1 MENITAGVMGG
12 LGPMASV
19 YFYKMVVDMTDA
31 KTDQEHV
38 DMVITNRATTPDRS
52 TYILGKSDENPADV
66 LISDAQK
73 LEQFG
78 VDFIVITC
86 NTAHYFYEKINKSV
100 NIPVLSIVEETIKYA
115 KESGHK
121 KLGIMA
127 TTGNIKT
134 KLYQEMCERFDME
147 YFVFDDE
154 RQQQVME
161 IIYDDIKSGKPADM
175 NKFNKLVNHL
185 KENECD
191 GIVLGCTELSILKND
206 NNLGNDL
213 YIDSLE
219 VLARQ
224 TIIKSNRKVKEIF
237 V

>member
-1 MENITAGVMGG
+1 MENITVGVMGG

-52 TYILGKSDENPADV
+52 AYILGQSDENPVYALV
-66 LISDAQK
+66 SDAKK

-86 NTAHYFYEKINKSV
+86 NTAHYFYDKINHILNSNLQILYRIKLNFFYSYIIFLLV
-100 NIPVLSIVEETIKYA
+100 FQLNILS
-115 KESGHK
+115 S
-121 KLGIMA
+121 
-127 TTGNIKT
+127 NIKT
-134 KLYQEMCERFDME
+134 ELYQTMCKKFDME
-147 YFVFDDE
+147 YFVLDDE

-224 TIIKSNRKVKEIF
+224 TIIKSNRKVK
-237 V
+237 

>member
-86 NTAHYFYEKINKSV
+86 NTAHYFYEKKNKSL
-100 NIPVLSIVEETIKYA
+100 PLPPK
-115 KESGHK
+115 
-121 KLGIMA
+121 
-127 TTGNIKT
+127 
-134 KLYQEMCERFDME
+134 
-147 YFVFDDE
+147 
-154 RQQQVME
+154 
-161 IIYDDIKSGKPADM
+161 GKHM
-175 NKFNKLVNHL
+175 FGTVTV
-185 KENECD
+185 
-191 GIVLGCTELSILKND
+191 GTRGQIVLPKKAREVFQIKAGDTIMVLGDEAQGIALVKADDMIDFVQQALKMANQKD
-206 NNLGNDL
+206 KN
-213 YIDSLE
+213 
-219 VLARQ
+219 
-224 TIIKSNRKVKEIF
+224 
-237 V
+237 